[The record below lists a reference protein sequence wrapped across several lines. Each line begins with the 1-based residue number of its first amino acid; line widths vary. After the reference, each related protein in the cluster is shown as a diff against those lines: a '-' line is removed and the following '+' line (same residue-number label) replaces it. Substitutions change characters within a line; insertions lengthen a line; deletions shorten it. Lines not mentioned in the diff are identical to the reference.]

1 MPAGGGDGSGIEER
15 TGIGHGGTDAGIG
28 GEDGRDQAGD
38 VAHAGG
44 GQLAGVGTQFAG
56 FIAVDKLEGEGDVAA
71 VLGEAGSFGAIAD
84 GEFGVGA
91 AFGNGGKG
99 TDGADQGAGDGVEG
113 GEVFLRA
120 DVFPPIVAGAAKLFP
135 CVGDDFVEGVLDQA
149 GEIGGG
155 GQLDALGEV
164 AAVQVGIAGER
175 EVELADAG
183 ELGGFDGGAGR
194 VSRDAEEVFHG
205 GLNAVGFV
213 GHLVHAGGGCDSIGG
228 GEGGEEF
235 AVLGDG
241 GLELVEG
248 EIRAGELA
256 FDVVDGGAGQAGG
269 LKDLVHGEG
278 GELAAEGGK
287 AVELLLEG

>member
-1 MPAGGGDGSGIEER
+1 M
-15 TGIGHGGTDAGIG
+15 
-28 GEDGRDQAGD
+28 
-38 VAHAGG
+38 
-44 GQLAGVGTQFAG
+44 F
-56 FIAVDKLEGEGDVAA
+56 
-71 VLGEAGSFGAIAD
+71 LG
-84 GEFGVGA
+84 
-91 AFGNGGKG
+91 
-99 TDGADQGAGDGVEG
+99 
-113 GEVFLRA
+113 A

-183 ELGGFDGGAGR
+183 ELGGFERGAGR
-194 VSRDAEEVFHG
+194 VARDAEEVFHG
-205 GLNAVGFV
+205 GLDAVGFV
-213 GHLVHAGGGCDSIGG
+213 RHLVHAGRGGNGIGG

-256 FDVVDGGAGQAGG
+256 FDVVNGGAGQAGG
-269 LKDLVHGEG
+269 FEDLVQGEG

-287 AVELLLEG
+287 AVKLLLEGTTVVKCVVQWSLFGLAVRHYTLMQCIARCDLRTLAL